1 MFEIYSWLNYVR
13 GLFPFP
19 NFNKY
24 DTKNCFILRT
34 TISDLTLYGDK
45 RKRFESF
52 PIWIKSEMRV
62 WFMARALVIGCKNF
76 FLGIIFFYF
85 CIKLLKMQ
93 SLLVTKVTL
102 SNILVPKIPNDC
114 NSWLSLDISSISN
127 HIAGMDFYLSSW
139 NFKFIMCHLY
149 AVWYFYLYLKSMV
162 FNHVFIANIY
172 LVGQG
177 LVFLAKC
184 MYLMPM

>member
-1 MFEIYSWLNYVR
+1 MFEIYSWLNYVC
-13 GLFPFP
+13 GLFQFP

-24 DTKNCFILRT
+24 DTKNCFILCT
-34 TISDLTLYGDK
+34 TVSDLTLYGDK

-76 FLGIIFFYF
+76 FLGIIFLYF

-127 HIAGMDFYLSSW
+127 HRVGMAFYLSSW
-139 NFKFIMCHLY
+139 Y
-149 AVWYFYLYLKSMV
+149 SVWYLYLYLQYMV
-162 FNHVFIANIY
+162 FNQVFITNIY

>member
-1 MFEIYSWLNYVR
+1 MLCNLFEIYSWLNYVC
-13 GLFPFP
+13 GLYPFP
-19 NFNKY
+19 NLNKY
-24 DTKNCFILRT
+24 DTKNCFILCT
-34 TISDLTLYGDK
+34 TVSDLTLYGDK

-127 HIAGMDFYLSSW
+127 HRVGMAFYLSSW
-139 NFKFIMCHLY
+139 YSEILTFPISIEYWNT
-149 AVWYFYLYLKSMV
+149 
-162 FNHVFIANIY
+162 N
-172 LVGQG
+172 
-177 LVFLAKC
+177 
-184 MYLMPM
+184 